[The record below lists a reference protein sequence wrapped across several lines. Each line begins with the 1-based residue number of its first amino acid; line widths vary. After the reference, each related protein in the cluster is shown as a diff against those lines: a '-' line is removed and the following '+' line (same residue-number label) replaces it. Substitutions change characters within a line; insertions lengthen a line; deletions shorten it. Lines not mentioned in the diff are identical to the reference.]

1 MSQSIRLTGQI
12 TQIFAPVAG
21 VSSSGKEW
29 CKQEYVMRMDENGF
43 SRHVCFTVFGKERIE
58 QFNISIGDTLSV
70 SLNVDARE
78 FKGKWYNSIECW
90 RIERIGYNNNTPAT
104 SATSANAQ
112 NAATSPS
119 EQQPLNGDDN
129 IPF

>member
-1 MSQSIRLTGQI
+1 
-12 TQIFAPVAG
+12 
-21 VSSSGKEW
+21 
-29 CKQEYVMRMDENGF
+29 MRMDENGF

-58 QFNISIGDTLSV
+58 QFNISIGETLSV

-90 RIERIGYNNNTPAT
+90 RVERFGYNNNTPAA
-104 SATSANAQ
+104 ATSANAQ
-112 NAATSPS
+112 TAATSPS
-119 EQQPLNGDDN
+119 EQQPLNEDDN

>member
-1 MSQSIRLTGQI
+1 
-12 TQIFAPVAG
+12 
-21 VSSSGKEW
+21 
-29 CKQEYVMRMDENGF
+29 MRMDENGF

-90 RIERIGYNNNTPAT
+90 RVERIGYNNNTPAT
-104 SATSANAQ
+104 AATSANAQ
-112 NAATSPS
+112 NAATSPL
-119 EQQPLNGDDN
+119 EQQPINGDDN

>member
-29 CKQEYVMRMDENGF
+29 CKQEYVMRMYVNGF

-90 RIERIGYNNNTPAT
+90 RVERIGYNNTPAT
-104 SATSANAQ
+104 AATSANAQ

-119 EQQPLNGDDN
+119 EQQTINGDDN

>member
-90 RIERIGYNNNTPAT
+90 RIERIGYNNTPAT
-104 SATSANAQ
+104 AANSANTQ
-112 NAATSPS
+112 NAATSQS
-119 EQQPLNGDDN
+119 EQQPLNGDDD

>member
-1 MSQSIRLTGQI
+1 
-12 TQIFAPVAG
+12 
-21 VSSSGKEW
+21 
-29 CKQEYVMRMDENGF
+29 MRMDENGF

-90 RIERIGYNNNTPAT
+90 RVERIGYNNNTPAA
-104 SATSANAQ
+104 SNSANAQ

-119 EQQPLNGDDN
+119 EQQPLNGDDD

>member
-90 RIERIGYNNNTPAT
+90 RVERIGYNNNTPAT
-104 SATSANAQ
+104 AATSANAQ

-119 EQQPLNGDDN
+119 EQQTINGDDN

>member
-90 RIERIGYNNNTPAT
+90 RVERIGYNNTPAT

-112 NAATSPS
+112 NSATSPS
-119 EQQPLNGDDN
+119 EQQTINGDDN

>member
-78 FKGKWYNSIECW
+78 FKGKWYNSIEC
-90 RIERIGYNNNTPAT
+90 
-104 SATSANAQ
+104 
-112 NAATSPS
+112 
-119 EQQPLNGDDN
+119 
-129 IPF
+129 

>member
-1 MSQSIRLTGQI
+1 
-12 TQIFAPVAG
+12 
-21 VSSSGKEW
+21 
-29 CKQEYVMRMDENGF
+29 MRMDENGF

-90 RIERIGYNNNTPAT
+90 RVERIVYNNNTPAT
-104 SATSANAQ
+104 AATSANAQ

>member
-90 RIERIGYNNNTPAT
+90 RVERIGYNNTHAT
-104 SATSANAQ
+104 AATSANAQ

-119 EQQPLNGDDN
+119 EQQTINGDDN

>member
-1 MSQSIRLTGQI
+1 
-12 TQIFAPVAG
+12 
-21 VSSSGKEW
+21 
-29 CKQEYVMRMDENGF
+29 MRMDENGF

-90 RIERIGYNNNTPAT
+90 RVERIGYNNNTHAA
-104 SATSANAQ
+104 STSANAQ
-112 NAATSPS
+112 TDVTSPS
-119 EQQPLNGDDN
+119 EQQPINGDDN